1 MSAYAA
7 RLPKADLQ
15 LRLEGALT
23 PELAFALAAR
33 HGEALAFPNPE
44 AMAAAP
50 IGKTA
55 GFFERMK
62 ARLAGLREAEDFH
75 AVAAEALE
83 RAHAGSVRHVE
94 MILTPQLHL
103 PRGVGFAAMVDGV
116 SAAFRAARTRGQ
128 TVRLILSFRRDSSE
142 EEGFETLAAAES
154 VLGSFVGIGLS
165 GPEFGNPPQKF
176 ARLFAR
182 AREMGLR
189 LTCDAGQEG
198 PPEYVRQA
206 VADLGAERVNHGDA
220 AAQFPALMKEIVERG
235 ASLALCPA
243 ANLALG
249 LLESGGHHPL
259 RTLTEAGVCAT
270 LASGDPAWFGDLNA
284 DYALL
289 AEELALSRTEILKL
303 ARAGFEAAFLTEE
316 ERATHLV
323 ALETAA

>member
-15 LRLEGALT
+15 LRLEGAIA
-23 PELAFALAAR
+23 PDLAFALAAR
-33 HGEALAFPNPE
+33 RGETLAWETPE

-50 IGKTA
+50 LGKLTD
-55 GFFERMK
+55 FLD
-62 ARLAGLREAEDFH
+62 RLKSRLPGLREPEDFH
-75 AVAAEALE
+75 LAAAAALE
-83 RAHAGSVRHVE
+83 RAHAGHVRHVE

-103 PRGVGFAAMVDGV
+103 SRGVGFAAMVDGV
-116 SAAFRAARTRGQ
+116 SAAFREARTRGQ
-128 TVRLILSFRRDSSE
+128 TLRLILSFRREYSE
-142 EEGFETLAAAES
+142 EEGFETLAAAEPF
-154 VLGSFVGIGLS
+154 LGSFTGIGLS
-165 GPEFGNPPQKF
+165 GLEFGNPPQKF

-189 LTCDAGQEG
+189 LTCNAGQEG

-206 VADLGAERVNHGDA
+206 VADLGVDRVNHGDA
-220 AAQFPALMKEIVERG
+220 AAEFPALMKEIVERG
-235 ASLALCPA
+235 ASLVLCPA
-243 ANLALG
+243 TNLALG

-259 RTLTEAGVCAT
+259 RRLTEAGVCAT
-270 LASGDPAWFGDLNA
+270 LASGDPAWFGELNE

-289 AEELALSRTEILKL
+289 AEELALSKSEILKL
-303 ARAGFEAAFLTEE
+303 VRAGFEAAFLTEE